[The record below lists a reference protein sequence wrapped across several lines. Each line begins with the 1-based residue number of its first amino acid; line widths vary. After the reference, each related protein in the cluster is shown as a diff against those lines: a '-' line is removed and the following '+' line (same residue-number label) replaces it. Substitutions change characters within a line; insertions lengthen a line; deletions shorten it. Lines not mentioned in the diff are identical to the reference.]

1 MMSSLSLELTKARLG
16 KLASIHF
23 LDPCL
28 ASFMKSHFA
37 RILSYAVCWI
47 IALTASALAAEKN
60 PPGDIPDDQ
69 IFVSYKSPA
78 SGYSLKVPEG
88 WARSEKGSDVQFI
101 DKFDGVAIIV
111 DAAATAPTIK
121 DIIVRLGKAEKG
133 FKVVS
138 TKEIRLPAGSALL
151 VKYESDS
158 ETNPVTNK
166 RIRLEDEAYAFYK
179 NGKIAILILWA
190 PVGADNA
197 DQWKLISESFRW

>member
-1 MMSSLSLELTKARLG
+1 
-16 KLASIHF
+16 
-23 LDPCL
+23 
-28 ASFMKSHFA
+28 MKSHLA
-37 RILSYAVCWI
+37 RILSYAVCWVL
-47 IALTASALAAEKN
+47 ALTASALTAEKN

-69 IFVSYKSPA
+69 VFVSYKSSV

-101 DKFDGVAIIV
+101 DKFDGVAVIV
-111 DAAATAPTIK
+111 DVAATPPTMK
-121 DIIVRLGKAEKG
+121 DVVTRLGKAEKG

-138 TKEIRLPAGSALL
+138 TKEIRLPLGSVLL

-197 DQWKLISESFRW
+197 DQWKMISESFRW

>member
-1 MMSSLSLELTKARLG
+1 
-16 KLASIHF
+16 
-23 LDPCL
+23 
-28 ASFMKSHFA
+28 MKNHFA
-37 RILSYAVCWI
+37 PILSYAVCWI
-47 IALTASALAAEKN
+47 VALIASALAAEKN

-69 IFVSYKSPA
+69 VFVSYKSSV

-138 TKEIRLPAGSALL
+138 TKEIRLPVGSVLL